1 MTTRTQWVRNDADS
15 HLNRSILQRLSFQH
29 SPEGFPVLCGGF
41 HRDFLALLF
50 KQPVDKQAQLAR
62 AGAKPPSL
70 KLVLAIDFDVGEDH
84 VQHLLVNIDSCAL
97 LRHILPLAGAESVP
111 RVT

>member
-1 MTTRTQWVRNDADS
+1 
-15 HLNRSILQRLSFQH
+15 
-29 SPEGFPVLCGGF
+29 
-41 HRDFLALLF
+41 
-50 KQPVDKQAQLAR
+50 
-62 AGAKPPSL
+62 
-70 KLVLAIDFDVGEDH
+70 